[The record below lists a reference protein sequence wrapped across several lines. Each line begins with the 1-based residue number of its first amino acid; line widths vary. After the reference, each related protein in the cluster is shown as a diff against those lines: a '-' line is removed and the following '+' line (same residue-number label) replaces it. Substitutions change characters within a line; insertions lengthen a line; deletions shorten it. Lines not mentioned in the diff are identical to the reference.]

1 MDRGYV
7 RRWGTDLLTIAVGIA
22 VLAVCAVVARRSLT
36 AVETAV
42 FRAVND
48 LPEALFPVVWPLMQY
63 GTFITIP
70 VLSLMAFAMRRWR
83 LGLALLT
90 AGVSVYAIAR
100 LVKVVVDRGRPGGV
114 LADVRDRE
122 SFAADSLGFPSGHAA
137 VAAALTVVAFA
148 FLPRKWAIVAMVVAG
163 VVMAG
168 RLYVGAHLPLDI
180 VGGAGLGVVAGAA
193 ANLIMGVPRPDRPH
207 TDEEAV
213 RAAAPYMKG

>member
-1 MDRGYV
+1 M
-7 RRWGTDLLTIAVGIA
+7 
-22 VLAVCAVVARRSLT
+22 LAACAVVARRPLT

-70 VLSLMAFAMRRWR
+70 VLSVMAFAMRRWR

-100 LVKVVVDRGRPGGV
+100 LVKVVVDRGRPGGL

-122 SFAADSLGFPSGHAA
+122 SFGADSLGFPSGHAA

-148 FLPRKWAIVAMVVAG
+148 FLPRRWAIVAMVVAI
-163 VVMAG
+163 VVMVG

-180 VGGAGLGVVAGAA
+180 VGGTGLGVVAGAA
-193 ANLIMGVPRPDRPH
+193 ANLIVGVPRPDRPH
-207 TDEEAV
+207 ADE
-213 RAAAPYMKG
+213 